1 MVQKKQNTEKKFNDF
16 LISSC
21 VTNKWINQF
30 TPPFPTSAHS
40 LLRGHYLPRSSS
52 GDLSRSPLPPALPPH
67 LPSYLGPTHS
77 TSRVSTSSS
86 HQRSSSGFSENHRDD
101 LNNNNNNNHDKSDD
115 DDDDD
120 EDDMERVL
128 QKPFSLNSLGGISC
142 LSLEPNLKHDATFDD
157 SD

>member
-1 MVQKKQNTEKKFNDF
+1 MIHTF
-16 LISSC
+16 L
-21 VTNKWINQF
+21 TNKWINQF
-30 TPPFPTSAHS
+30 TLPFPTSAHS

-52 GDLSRSPLPPALPPH
+52 GDLSRSPLPPALPPR
-67 LPSYLGPTHS
+67 LPSCSGPTHS

-101 LNNNNNNNHDKSDD
+101 LNNNINNNNRDKSD